1 MGEGVTRP
9 EALLRRR
16 GASGGGALPP
26 FTPPLSVLGL
36 LVLLSSCASIS
47 LPFDAFQSLWF
58 PLEQSCFLLVLS

>member
-36 LVLLSSCASIS
+36 LVLLSGCVSFLCLLIPLNLFGFLWSRAASC
-47 LPFDAFQSLWF
+47 LF
-58 PLEQSCFLLVLS
+58 